1 MKTLD
6 ITAEIDRAQPQESSG
21 LLARI
26 FHLPETL
33 FSLMKRRRK
42 KRAPLSSL
50 YIMEVNF
57 EIRPDSEAEKALM
70 AQRSYLLE
78 KYGIDLFIVEPG
90 YKLKRF
96 EEI

>member
-6 ITAEIDRAQPQESSG
+6 MTGEIERSQPQEPSG
-21 LLARI
+21 FLARI

-33 FSLMKRRRK
+33 FGLMKRRRK
-42 KRAPLSSL
+42 KRSPLSSL

-57 EIRPDSEAEKALM
+57 EIRPDSEAEKALKE
-70 AQRSYLLE
+70 QRAYLFE

-96 EEI
+96 EDI